1 MNHNRVLWDGPILVE
16 QWPGKDMKGLDQ
28 ITEGWSKVHGSR
40 ETLGREETG
49 TGGVWTGPVHRLI
62 YEQQRSPKVSLT
74 LESHH

>member
-1 MNHNRVLWDGPILVE
+1 MEDLKNRASP
-16 QWPGKDMKGLDQ
+16 GLDQ

-49 TGGVWTGPVHRLI
+49 TGGVWTGPVHGLI

>member
-1 MNHNRVLWDGPILVE
+1 
-16 QWPGKDMKGLDQ
+16 MKGLDQ

-49 TGGVWTGPVHRLI
+49 TGGVWTGPVHGLI